1 MIAHSYCFS
10 EELSL
15 ESFGD
20 ESILQVVDWDR
31 LLTLDATAVRLF
43 SLLQRNLGTK
53 PFSRNSL
60 SRLLREHYDLSKAEA
75 DAEMTSILAFG
86 LRQGIVLK
94 K

>member
-1 MIAHSYCFS
+1 LIAYSYCFS

-20 ESILQVVDWDR
+20 ESILQVADWDR

-60 SRLLREHYDLSKAEA
+60 SRLLREHYDLSNAEA
-75 DAEMTSILAFG
+75 DAEMASILAFG
-86 LRQGIVLK
+86 LKQGIVLK